1 MDNSVLIEEA
11 DPEAIRLDDLES
23 NASVDEDAVPM
34 RKVTANNKV
43 RLLPPTSPSVK
54 LTIQPAMRILID
66 ALKVSH
72 LPWPETLVL
81 QSKEKIDVDPQDG
94 MSHFIRHDRC

>member
-1 MDNSVLIEEA
+1 
-11 DPEAIRLDDLES
+11 
-23 NASVDEDAVPM
+23 
-34 RKVTANNKV
+34 
-43 RLLPPTSPSVK
+43 
-54 LTIQPAMRILID
+54 MRILID

-94 MSHFIRHDRC
+94 MFLLHVPWTDADM

>member
-1 MDNSVLIEEA
+1 
-11 DPEAIRLDDLES
+11 
-23 NASVDEDAVPM
+23 
-34 RKVTANNKV
+34 
-43 RLLPPTSPSVK
+43 
-54 LTIQPAMRILID
+54 MRILID

-94 MSHFIRHDRC
+94 KSLLRRTRQMLICRFATRDGFVSWATQGSLCAETDDIATRLRLNKSQLLEN

>member
-1 MDNSVLIEEA
+1 MPSPCVKLQPTTRSVSS
-11 DPEAIRLDDLES
+11 R
-23 NASVDEDAVPM
+23 N
-34 RKVTANNKV
+34 
-43 RLLPPTSPSVK
+43 PSVQ